1 MGPQHGRKIFSTDK
15 DALLVVFQR
24 AQDGSHVV
32 LLPVSGLGDGTT
44 YITSDPD
51 GLGEFI
57 VRSMGDHEH
66 VSSEG
71 RMVQLIIGFGDDALN
86 TVVEAAAYLK
96 KRIKSVSSST
106 LGSSIPLGDFG
117 LDIRDGLEGHLE
129 QLRSLVRREWYQG
142 CESDPSKE
150 AVSCD
155 LVLEILAGLAA
166 QRVDGGDFSTR
177 QSVVAGALAIAKSLG
192 KGVGRLNIGG
202 SPNGHKASSSKRIL
216 WEDGLSYCTWNGL
229 GWDLSESRI
238 LQALRSLEDSGIMST
253 KPMLLPGLSVLPNL
267 F

>member
-1 MGPQHGRKIFSTDK
+1 MGPQHGKKIFSIDK
-15 DALLVVFQR
+15 DALLVAFQR
-24 AQDGSHVV
+24 AQDGGHVV
-32 LLPVSGLGDGTT
+32 LLPVSGIGDGTT

-51 GLGEFI
+51 GLSEFI

-66 VSSEG
+66 ASEEK
-71 RMVQLIIGFGDDALN
+71 RIQLIIGFGDNVLD
-86 TVVEAAAYLK
+86 TVAATVAYLK
-96 KRIKSVSSST
+96 KWVRSSSDSNS
-106 LGSSIPLGDFG
+106 LEPSIPLGDFG
-117 LDIRDGLEGHLE
+117 LGIREGLEGHLE

-192 KGVGRLNIGG
+192 KGVGRLNTGG

-267 F
+267 L